1 MSKRNWVCFDC
12 RSAVRR
18 EAPTVSP
25 VVCATCSRPLVNLG
39 YKIPIPRKTR
49 VKDWEALREQYLIS
63 QREATRARR
72 ATQFTRRRELL
83 AEIDKLE
90 SLPTNA
96 GRSRAVQLLRKKL
109 KRLTGVAH

>member
-18 EAPTVSP
+18 EAPTVNV
-25 VVCATCSRPLVNLG
+25 VVCATCSRPRVNLG
-39 YKIPIPRKTR
+39 YKIPIPPKTR
-49 VKDWEALREQYLIS
+49 IKDWEALREQYLIS

-72 ATQFTRRRELL
+72 AAQLTRTRELS

-90 SLPTNA
+90 SLPRSA
-96 GRSRAVQLLRKKL
+96 GRSRAVQLLRKQL
-109 KRLTGVAH
+109 RNV